1 MHFNSLFS
9 NYHKNSRNNYQ
20 FVWPS
25 QTSAFQSNFQFLPG
39 NFEFENLPKLNFS
52 KTFLNRKE
60 TEDECSKNM
69 SPKDKIKSS
78 LIPPNKELLIK
89 PTYIKNKNDELIKN
103 TTENQNSSKKFFTD
117 YNSGYRCSCSKTQ
130 CNRKYCECY
139 NSHRYCFGCNCKNC
153 QNLPPKNSFT
163 NKHPDEVEK
172 EKKNNEVIICT
183 CTKSGCNKKYC
194 ECYKNGNKCSEL
206 CRCIGCENT
215 DKFKNENN
223 SKKVNLNDYQCC
235 TANSVYIVKNELNIE
250 KISNGKIVK
259 NDAIEEFTKKKR
271 KREAKLSL
279 SEQLFDENGKVIL
292 RHINLIGI

>member
-1 MHFNSLFS
+1 MFLVQIFHIKSKNIYILYIYKFFRFGSHFDSESSFISNNDKLLHFNSLFS

-20 FVWPS
+20 SVWPS
-25 QTSAFQSNFQFLPG
+25 HASVFQSNFQFLPG
-39 NFEFENLPKLNFS
+39 NFEFENFPKLNFS
-52 KTFLNRKE
+52 KTFLNRKD

-89 PTYIKNKNDELIKN
+89 PNYIKNNNDELIKN
-103 TTENQNSSKKFFTD
+103 TTENQNPSKKFFTD

-163 NKHPDEVEK
+163 NKHPDEIEK

-194 ECYKNGNKCSEL
+194 ECYKSGNKCSEL

-215 DKFKNENN
+215 DRLKNENN
-223 SKKVNLNDYQCC
+223 SKKINLN
-235 TANSVYIVKNELNIE
+235 
-250 KISNGKIVK
+250 
-259 NDAIEEFTKKKR
+259 
-271 KREAKLSL
+271 
-279 SEQLFDENGKVIL
+279 ENFIL
-292 RHINLIGI
+292 RKMKNVMCLIYILIMILLKKVMN